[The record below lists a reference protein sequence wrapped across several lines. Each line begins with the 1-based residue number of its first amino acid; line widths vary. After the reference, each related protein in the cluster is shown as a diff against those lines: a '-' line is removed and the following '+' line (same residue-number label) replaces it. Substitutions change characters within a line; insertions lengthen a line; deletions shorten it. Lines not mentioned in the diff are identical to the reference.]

1 MSKKLTFG
9 KLAGI
14 IFCILAAAYTVVL
27 LWANAYFSGQMKV
40 IDKYYTALVRDDYDS
55 YRACYPQPLL
65 MNEVSFAEEKEEIL
79 ILQDNENIHVKTE
92 FISREKFGKD
102 MYFVCYNLT
111 IYNDSESVKIEKVSD
126 LSLYRGK
133 WALI

>member
-1 MSKKLTFG
+1 MSKKLTVS
-9 KLAGI
+9 KLLGI
-14 IFCILAAAYTVVL
+14 IFFIVAAGIVL
-27 LWANAYFSGQMKV
+27 LLFVNSYFDGQMKL
-40 IDKYYTALVRDDYDS
+40 IDKYYTALVQDDYDS

-92 FISREKFGKD
+92 FISREKYGS
-102 MYFVCYNLT
+102 MYFVYYNLM
-111 IYNDSESVKIEKVSD
+111 IYNDSESVEIEKVSD

-133 WALI
+133 WALV

>member
-1 MSKKLTFG
+1 MSKKLTVG
-9 KLAGI
+9 KLLGI
-14 IFCILAAAYTVVL
+14 IFFIVVAGIVL
-27 LWANAYFSGQMKV
+27 LLFVNAYFDGQMKL
-40 IDKYYTALVRDDYDS
+40 IDKHYTALVQDDYDS
-55 YRACYPQPLL
+55 YRTCYPQPLL
-65 MNEVSFAEEKEEIL
+65 MNEISFAEEKEEIL

-133 WALI
+133 WALV